1 MNNEIVINMKDQ
13 IFLGDILDIGSDNYG
28 VIYKIYKNNNSDFNV
43 EYLDNKEQFNEIKHS
58 SYDTCVMFLSFSSI
72 VLKSNKKKFMKKI
85 YDYLKEDGIVYI
97 WDIDKGYGRIFNNKI
112 KVTMLND
119 VEKEINFKEF
129 NILKNSSLNSIKDV
143 LNNFFDIIESRC
155 LNRVYYIKARKRRR
169 NDYGKIESI
178 TGGDK
183 L

>member
-1 MNNEIVINMKDQ
+1 
-13 IFLGDILDIGSDNYG
+13 
-28 VIYKIYKNNNSDFNV
+28 
-43 EYLDNKEQFNEIKHS
+43 
-58 SYDTCVMFLSFSSI
+58 
-72 VLKSNKKKFMKKI
+72 MKKI